1 MNVSGRRSSGMGERA
16 AAMHRRTVI
25 LVSVLAGCAGGAG
38 PREGLSTDRRLYRR
52 DEVARVELRGVPAA
66 PLETCKVKLQRRRG
80 RWEDVLR
87 LVSCPDGPVPI
98 GPGSDR
104 ATLGWRLAGLLPG
117 RYRFVY
123 PLSDARPLAT
133 EEFEVVG
140 AGSRMIAGH
149 EFRIGR
155 EDGPVEGG
163 AALRGR
169 VFDIETGL
177 PLRDVVIGAGDRSAT
192 VDCEGRFSL
201 SVEPGSYYLLA
212 YAVTNDVYRSASVS
226 VEAGSTTV
234 VSWGFPPAVR
244 WKYVLPPCAAGRQP
258 GR

>member
-1 MNVSGRRSSGMGERA
+1 MNVSGRRSSGMGEHA

-38 PREGLSTDRRLYRR
+38 PREGLSTDRRLYRPG
-52 DEVARVELRGVPAA
+52 EVARVELRGVPAA

-80 RWEDVLR
+80 RWVDVLR
-87 LVSCPDGPVPI
+87 LASCPDGPVPI

-104 ATLGWRLAGLLPG
+104 ATLGWRLAGI
-117 RYRFVY
+117 
-123 PLSDARPLAT
+123 T
-133 EEFEVVG
+133 
-140 AGSRMIAGH
+140 GH
-149 EFRIGR
+149 EFRVVR

-177 PLRDVVIGAGDRSAT
+177 SLRDVVIGAGDRSAT